1 LFLEKQFLRTISVA
15 DFSAAALLLL
25 LLLLLLWVVSICSCS
40 GRVGGRGKLEGILG
54 RSIEGF

>member
-1 LFLEKQFLRTISVA
+1 LQILV
-15 DFSAAALLLL
+15 LLLL
-25 LLLLLLWVVSICSCS
+25 LLLVVSICRCS

>member
-1 LFLEKQFLRTISVA
+1 MLLVLLV
-15 DFSAAALLLL
+15 LLLSL
-25 LLLLLLWVVSICSCS
+25 GVVLICSCS